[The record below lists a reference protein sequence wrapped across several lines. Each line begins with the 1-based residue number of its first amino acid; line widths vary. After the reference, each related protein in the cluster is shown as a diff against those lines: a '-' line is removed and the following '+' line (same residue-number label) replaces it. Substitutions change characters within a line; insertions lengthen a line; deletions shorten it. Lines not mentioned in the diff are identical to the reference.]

1 MPNYTIVDETVQKK
15 ILMDLLQDVKKSLYF
30 NKLFIIIMVN
40 KTKILSD
47 LSKMAVDAMGS
58 FSSIKKELETI
69 VKLRVDKAINKMN
82 LVKREEF
89 EVLKKTVQKLA
100 QNNEILKKPRVK
112 KKASNLKK
120 KKKNMRK
127 SS

>member
-1 MPNYTIVDETVQKK
+1 
-15 ILMDLLQDVKKSLYF
+15 
-30 NKLFIIIMVN
+30 MVN

-69 VKLRVDKAINKMN
+69 VKLRVDKVINKMN

-100 QNNEILKKPRVK
+100 QNNEIVKKPRVK
-112 KKASNLKK
+112 KTGSNPKK
-120 KKKNMRK
+120 KKKNTRK